1 MNGYYEF
8 KVIAS
13 TSANACD
20 SDRGR
25 TTTTTT
31 TTTTNM
37 TSSIVEVSAY
47 ELRVLF
53 SISSVGVIV
62 DNMSMAVSCASQRRC
77 SYASLR

>member
-8 KVIAS
+8 KVSA
-13 TSANACD
+13 SANACD

-31 TTTTNM
+31 TTTNM
-37 TSSIVEVSAY
+37 TSSSIVKVSAY

-53 SISSVGVIV
+53 IISYVGVIV
-62 DNMSMAVSCASQRRC
+62 DNKSMAVSCAS
-77 SYASLR
+77 

>member
-1 MNGYYEF
+1 MNGYYEL

-13 TSANACD
+13 TSTSASASANACD

-25 TTTTTT
+25 TTT
-31 TTTTNM
+31 NM
-37 TSSIVEVSAY
+37 TSSIVEVGAY

-62 DNMSMAVSCASQRRC
+62 DNKSMAVSCAS
-77 SYASLR
+77 

>member
-8 KVIAS
+8 KVSAS
-13 TSANACD
+13 ASASASACN
-20 SDRGR
+20 SDRGH
-25 TTTTTT
+25 T

-53 SISSVGVIV
+53 STSSVGVIV
-62 DNMSMAVSCASQRRC
+62 DNKSMAVSCAS
-77 SYASLR
+77 

>member
-8 KVIAS
+8 KVSA
-13 TSANACD
+13 SANACD

-25 TTTTTT
+25 TT

-53 SISSVGVIV
+53 IISYVGVIV
-62 DNMSMAVSCASQRRC
+62 DNKSMAVSCAS
-77 SYASLR
+77 